1 MQENLDSFKN
11 VINAVNATGIG
22 FKKFLFRSNM
32 SLDEVTS
39 FIDEKTFS
47 LPKDDRRDGIL
58 IIKFSDG
65 NSYLGSLQ
73 VTEED
78 LSHADFTGKNGF
90 FFEFRTQDLKGTIGL
105 DTNMFNITDWT
116 VGEAEVELYPV
127 KENLKQWDEE
137 GL

>member
-1 MQENLDSFKN
+1 MKEIGSFQN
-11 VINAVNATGIG
+11 VIDAVNATGIG

-32 SLDEVTS
+32 SLDEVTN
-39 FIDEKTFS
+39 FIDEKTFT

-65 NSYLGSLQ
+65 NSYIGSLQ

-78 LSHADFTGKNGF
+78 LAHADFTGKNGF
-90 FFEFRTQDLKGTIGL
+90 YFEFSIPNYRGTIGL
-105 DTNMFNITDWT
+105 DTDMFKISDWT

-127 KENLKQWDEE
+127 KENLKKWYEE